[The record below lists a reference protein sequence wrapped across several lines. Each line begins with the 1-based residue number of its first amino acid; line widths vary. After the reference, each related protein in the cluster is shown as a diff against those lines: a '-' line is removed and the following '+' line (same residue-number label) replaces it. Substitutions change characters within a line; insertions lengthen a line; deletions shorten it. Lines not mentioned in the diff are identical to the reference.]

1 MLAELDDMSPAQ
13 PCLEHAQ
20 KLKAAGNNSVEV
32 KVYKGAHH
40 AWEALGPRPFFNA
53 RLENYAKCR
62 VMQGDDGKMT
72 SIPPGSWHAWAQR
85 SCLTRGGHCCG
96 GTLEIKRQ
104 ATDDI
109 IAFLKRNG
117 F

>member
-1 MLAELDDMSPAQ
+1 M
-13 PCLEHAQ
+13 
-20 KLKAAGNNSVEV
+20 EV

-53 RLENYAKCR
+53 RLENYSKCR

-72 SIPPGSWHAWAQR
+72 SVLDGKVIPPASWHAWAQR
-85 SCLTRGGHCCG
+85 SCLTRGGHCRG
-96 GTLEIKRQ
+96 GTLEIKQQ

-109 IAFLKRNG
+109 NAFLKRNG
-117 F
+117 I